1 LDFLVSDLK
10 GKGGAPQTVAQGA
23 EGEMMA
29 AELFRVRF
37 VKEAL
42 NIAFGSISI
51 LERAAASESTAVM
64 PLSRLVGG
72 GALELLLSEEG
83 EAGVVDTAP
92 MSRHV
97 QRGGIGGG
105 CNGCVG
111 FGSGCSEALLPV
123 V

>member
-1 LDFLVSDLK
+1 
-10 GKGGAPQTVAQGA
+10 
-23 EGEMMA
+23 MMA

-37 VKEAL
+37 AKEAL
-42 NIAFGSISI
+42 NVASISI

-64 PLSRLVGG
+64 PLSRSVGG
-72 GALELLLSEEG
+72 GTLELLLSEEG

-92 MSRHV
+92 MSGRV

-123 V
+123 VVMPVNVVSDAKS